1 MKKYV
6 CLFMA
11 IVLTV
16 TMLSGCAG
24 QEARPSGDSAP
35 QRSAQNGGASTGEK

>member
-24 QEARPSGDSAP
+24 QEARPSVRAP
-35 QRSAQNGGASTGEK
+35 EQRPERR